1 MEDWKYS
8 QRWEMQEVF
17 PSIFL
22 GPYSAAKSKST
33 LQQAQITHILCIR
46 DQQETSFIK
55 PYFPTEFQYEILEC
69 KNSQFENLIPMFP
82 AVSEMMDGVLN
93 KGGRIL
99 VHCVGGI
106 SRAPCFVIA
115 YLMERQGMTFD
126 QAYTTVQN
134 KRFCINPTEAFF
146 GQMKVE
152 EIDVGLRTDCSSAK
166 IHDGSRSS
174 EQREAI

>member
-1 MEDWKYS
+1 MEDWNYS

-17 PSIFL
+17 PGIFV
-22 GPYSAAKSKST
+22 GPYTSAKSKVK
-33 LQQAQITHILCIR
+33 LQMAEITHILCIR

-82 AVSEMMDGVLN
+82 AVSDMIDDVVRN
-93 KGGRIL
+93 GGKIL

-126 QAYTTVQN
+126 QAYSTVQN

-146 GQMKVE
+146 GQMKVLLFY
-152 EIDVGLRTDCSSAK
+152 VG
-166 IHDGSRSS
+166 I
-174 EQREAI
+174 